1 MGKKNDRK
9 LKTVK
14 KKNKNKEEAAK
25 ISLLKFNR
33 TDSWTFIKSE

>member
-1 MGKKNDRK
+1 MGKKKDRK

-14 KKNKNKEEAAK
+14 KKNKSKEEEEAK

-33 TDSWTFIKSE
+33 TDSWTFIKS